1 LRAWRAETMT
11 ELHEKV
17 CQQLVHS
24 PVEKLD
30 IVSSVDVQ
38 IHNAMAE
45 AMTMQWD
52 FDLKTMWLTP
62 SRWSM
67 MCRQYIDP
75 EQLELFIEK
84 ITSKMGPKGRGIA
97 ALRTNIVK
105 PRGGKTNKET
115 RRWGS
120 CMLAITY
127 KSQPAPQITLYS
139 RTSYLG
145 YLGALDMTVAW
156 VVGRYVAE
164 ALGLKMDEI
173 RFVWYNE
180 AMQFHNFKSLA
191 YLFNSIDEEKRAF
204 YHRALVCKKDELT
217 REEKKLIVASPA
229 LKLSRNWMQRIVK
242 EDEEGKTY
250 GDMSYNTYRRIR
262 RRYHT
267 EVYGLEHA
275 RQFEG
280 FSHFQERHRKR
291 ADFTEVGDEWEWY
304 KAYLPLP
311 STPVS
316 TLDFSKLGLPLKEV
330 SGLVQP
336 YEGDDIDDE
345 DDEE

>member
-1 LRAWRAETMT
+1 MT
-11 ELHEKV
+11 ELHEKI

-24 PVEKLD
+24 PPGKLD
-30 IVSSVDVQ
+30 IISSVDVQ

-45 AMTMQWD
+45 AMTMDWD

-75 EQLELFIEK
+75 EALEVFIEK
-84 ITSKMGPKGRGIA
+84 ITAKMGLKGRGIA
-97 ALRTNIVK
+97 ALRTNLVK
-105 PRGGKTNKET
+105 SRGGTTNKET

-164 ALGLKMDEI
+164 ALGLSMSEI

-191 YLFNSIDEEKRAF
+191 YLFNSADEDRREF
-204 YHRALVCKKDELT
+204 YRRALVCKKDELT
-217 REEKKLIVASPA
+217 KAEKAQIVQAPA
-229 LKLSRNWMQRIVK
+229 LRLSRSWMQRVVA
-242 EDEEGKTY
+242 EDDSGKTY

-267 EVYGLEHA
+267 EVYGYEHA
-275 RQFEG
+275 QQFEG
-280 FSHFQERHRKR
+280 WSKHKSGPKEGENKELF
-291 ADFTEVGDEWEWY
+291 
-304 KAYLPLP
+304 KAYHPLP
-311 STPVS
+311 STPVAS
-316 TLDFSKLGLPLKEV
+316 LDFSKLGLPLKEV
-330 SGLVQP
+330 GGLVLP
-336 YEGDDIDDE
+336 FSGDE
-345 DDEE
+345 DEEDEE

>member
-1 LRAWRAETMT
+1 MRAWRAETMT
-11 ELHEKV
+11 ELHEKI
-17 CQQLVHS
+17 CQVLVHS
-24 PVEKLD
+24 PPEKLD
-30 IVSSVDVQ
+30 IISSVDVQ

-45 AMTMQWD
+45 AMTMDWE

-84 ITSKMGPKGRGIA
+84 ITSRMGPKGRGVA

-105 PRGGKTNKET
+105 PRGGVTNKET

-156 VVGRYVAE
+156 MVGRYVAE
-164 ALGLKMDEI
+164 ALSLDMSEL

-191 YLFNSIDEEKRAF
+191 YLFNSIDEDKRALYF
-204 YHRALVCKKDELT
+204 DCLVKHKGELT
-217 REEKKLIVASPA
+217 KEQKRYIVNSPA
-229 LKLSRNWMQRIVK
+229 LRLCRVWMQRIVK

-275 RQFEG
+275 KKFEG

-291 ADFTEVGDEWEWY
+291 ADFTEVGDEWEFY

-316 TLDFSKLGLPLKEV
+316 TLDFSKLGLPLKGV
-330 SGLVQP
+330 SDLVLP
-336 YEGDDIDDE
+336 YEGDDDDD